1 MHAEMYFPLAQV
13 RQHLSV
19 AVDVYP
25 ALQVNG
31 HELAVASSHP
41 VVDFP
46 VYTEFT
52 GAFVQ
57 AVHPP
62 STAPPSA
69 HFWRY
74 WPLEHADELD
84 VHATHVFVAVPLR

>member
-1 MHAEMYFPLAQV
+1 MHAEMYFPLAQM

-31 HELAVASSHP
+31 HEPPNSSTPP
-41 VVDFP
+41 VVDVP
-46 VYTEFT
+46 VYAEFT
-52 GAFVQ
+52 GPFVQ

-62 STAPPSA
+62 SAVPPSV

-74 WPLEHADELD
+74 WPLEQPFEFD
-84 VHATHVFVAVPLR
+84 VHATHSFVTVLR